1 MVRTA
6 NLRCK
11 NRCRGKARLA
21 LRVAARGLTEHIRRW
36 PYLGDRKQPD
46 KGRGKKHTSVEIKS
60 SIITIPAPISTPKP
74 AILGLAATTSNPTPD
89 DAPLTLPAP
98 TPLCSSPSPPSAPLG
113 VHRSAAAIDI
123 DSDTAKS
130 PDISC
135 LLSPPNVSAYAPSAQ
150 AHQGALPYCRTDVH
164 PGWRCSAPAYENEQP
179 ANFHLQAG
187 TSSFKADLK
196 KSDV

>member
-74 AILGLAATTSNPTPD
+74 AILGLAATNPPPTP
-89 DAPLTLPAP
+89 PPMTRPHPA
-98 TPLCSSPSPPSAPLG
+98 SPPHRSVRRLRPRQPLWA

-123 DSDTAKS
+123 DGDTAKS

-135 LLSPPNVSAYAPSAQ
+135 LLFSTKCLGIRSLSLQV
-150 AHQGALPYCRTDVH
+150 HQEHCRTAARTSTQAL
-164 PGWRCSAPAYENEQP
+164 GGAPRQP
-179 ANFHLQAG
+179 TK
-187 TSSFKADLK
+187 TSSQPISTCRQGHLPSKRI
-196 KSDV
+196 